1 MLTLPAARRSAV
13 ERLVF
18 SGLILGGGLL
28 WGRVIAETTT
38 GSAARSATAR
48 SGVSS
53 VPGRVAVDI
62 DWRLLNHDLASLAP
76 TGAGADVPRATPG
89 GR

>member
-28 WGRVIAETTT
+28 WGRVIAEATAS
-38 GSAARSATAR
+38 SAAHSTTAR
-48 SGVSS
+48 SNVSR
-53 VPGRVAVDI
+53 VPEWIAVDI

-76 TGAGADVPRATPG
+76 TGDGADVPGTTSG

>member
-1 MLTLPAARRSAV
+1 V

-28 WGRVIAETTT
+28 WGRVIAEATAS
-38 GSAARSATAR
+38 SAARSTTAR
-48 SGVSS
+48 SNVSS
-53 VPGRVAVDI
+53 VSGRRAVDS
-62 DWRLLNHDLASLAP
+62 DWRPLNHDLASLAP
-76 TGAGADVPRATPG
+76 TGSGADVPGTTPG